1 MTVSKIRELMQERV
15 IPESVLPDSIA
26 GFLSD
31 EEAPPELDAFTFLN
45 RLHSLGIG
53 SADFLYLLQGCGA
66 PEEAVRKIQEHPDM
80 NLQSLIVTLDGS
92 GLTPKDYTRMLYT
105 ARQLWERT
113 LTMRIDPEQIRDPDL
128 REYDGVKPIGKAGE
142 KSDTEDISKPETPEA
157 PQPEPAPEPISEP
170 EEAPEKPIR
179 IKTARQKK
187 KSEPEPE
194 FIEYAGVKPIGK
206 AGRQLPAEV
215 SGSTEEPVA
224 SSSGELFTA
233 VQVKEKNEEESP
245 EEPSETLAEPPDSS
259 AKNGRKGGIIAAAA
273 GAAVLLALNVGMDLI
288 GFKPH
293 ESVSGAHFAADS
305 SEIFSEIYTAYSAG
319 KIGGGNVQPLP
330 AKDQVFGDLLIIG
343 GGQLGSFT
351 DGVTLWA
358 ADPDS
363 ITGFDILSGAETLE
377 ILPPDDA
384 QFLRVFMTDSGIR
397 AVFSGEDSCGIIGSD
412 GEKTWTS
419 MQGGRL
425 TDIFV
430 SGDSVKLGS
439 VYTPAFT
446 ESFTTDDV
454 LAYLPWTEFSGK
466 RAALLPEEIIVTG
479 TAQGCSYAVNVEYS
493 ADGGVK
499 SRAAA
504 LGDPVYSGAEF
515 FSAALRNGGKT
526 LLVTADDSVPVCESA
541 PEVLAAAAGS
551 DILAAAESSES
562 GTTVYL
568 RGRNLET
575 LGAFTTDG
583 AVKYMKLS
591 GSTLLIGDGEKTT
604 LAVDI
609 SDPVSPEPLK
619 LTAAEGSVNGDYAL
633 CGSRTASGIN
643 ITLYKLEN
651 GKAVQADSFT
661 KTLSSTE
668 LETLSFCGAN
678 TTVIDGADCCGMA
691 YRWFDGV
698 SVVDEFAE
706 LGRSRSLHTMYDDN
720 TGFRAAAS
728 TADGLVLV
736 SGSNS

>member
-31 EEAPPELDAFTFLN
+31 EEAPPELDAYTFLN

-113 LTMRIDPEQIRDPDL
+113 VTMRIDPEQLRDPDV
-128 REYDGVKPIGKAGE
+128 REYNGVKPIGKAGE
-142 KSDTEDISKPETPEA
+142 KTEADAQAESELIEVPLPEKP
-157 PQPEPAPEPISEP
+157 PEPIPEP
-170 EEAPEKPIR
+170 DEAPEKSLR

-194 FIEYAGVKPIGK
+194 FTEYAGVKPIGK
-206 AGRQLPAEV
+206 AGRQLPAEE
-215 SGSTEEPVA
+215 SEPDEEQPD
-224 SSSGELFTA
+224 SSSGEVFTA
-233 VQVKEKNEEESP
+233 VQVKEKDEEGSP
-245 EEPSETLAEPPDSS
+245 EEPSDTSAETPESS
-259 AKNGRKGGIIAAAA
+259 PESGRKGGIIAAAA

-293 ESVSGAHFAADS
+293 ESVSGVHFAADI

-319 KIGGGNVQPLP
+319 KIGGQNAQPLP
-330 AKDQVFGDLLIIG
+330 AEAQVFGDLLMIG

-351 DGVTLWA
+351 DGGTLWA
-358 ADPDS
+358 AEPGS
-363 ITGFDILSGAETLE
+363 ITSFDILSGAETLE
-377 ILPPDDA
+377 ILPPEGA

-419 MQGGRL
+419 TQGGRL
-425 TDIFV
+425 TDVFV

-439 VYTPAFT
+439 VYTPKFT
-446 ESFTTDDV
+446 ESFTIDDE

-466 RAALLPEEIIVTG
+466 RSALLPEETIVTG

-499 SRAAA
+499 SRAAV

-515 FSAALRNGGKT
+515 FSAALRDGDET
-526 LLVTADDSVPVCESA
+526 LLVTLDGSGPVCESS

-551 DILAAAESSES
+551 DIIAAAESSDG

-568 RGRNLET
+568 RDRSLKT
-575 LGAFTTDG
+575 LGAFTTDSV
-583 AVKYMKLS
+583 VKTMELN
-591 GSTLLIGDGEKTT
+591 GNTLLIGDGEKTA

-609 SDPVSPEPLK
+609 SDPASPEPLK

-633 CGSRTASGIN
+633 CGSKTASGIN

-661 KTLSSTE
+661 KALSSTE

-678 TTVIDGADCCGMA
+678 TTVIDGTDCCGMA

-720 TGFRAAAS
+720 TGFRASAS
-728 TADGLVLV
+728 TADGLILI
-736 SGSNS
+736 SG

>member
-113 LTMRIDPEQIRDPDL
+113 VTMRIDPEQLRDPDL

-142 KSDTEDISKPETPEA
+142 KTEADAQAESELIEVPLPEQT
-157 PQPEPAPEPISEP
+157 PEPIPEP
-170 EEAPEKPIR
+170 DEAPEKSLR
-179 IKTARQKK
+179 VKTARQKK

-206 AGRQLPAEV
+206 AGRQLPAEE
-215 SGSTEEPVA
+215 SEPDEEQPH
-224 SSSGELFTA
+224 SSSGEVFTA
-233 VQVKEKNEEESP
+233 VQVKEKDEEESP
-245 EEPSETLAEPPDSS
+245 EEPAETSAETPDIS
-259 AKNGRKGGIIAAAA
+259 AESGRKGGIIAAAA
-273 GAAVLLALNVGMDLI
+273 GAAVLLALNAGMDLI
-288 GFKPH
+288 GYKPH
-293 ESVSGAHFAADS
+293 ESVSGVHFAEDS

-319 KIGGGNVQPLP
+319 KIGGQNIQPLP
-330 AKDQVFGDLLIIG
+330 AEAQVFGDLLIIG
-343 GGQLGSFT
+343 GGQLGSYT

-377 ILPPDDA
+377 ILPPDGA

-397 AVFSGEDSCGIIGSD
+397 AVFSGDDSCGIIGSD

-419 MQGGRL
+419 TQGGRL
-425 TDIFV
+425 TDVFV

-439 VYTPAFT
+439 VYTPKFT
-446 ESFTTDDV
+446 KSFTIDDE

-466 RAALLPEEIIVTG
+466 RAALLPEETIVTG

-499 SRAAA
+499 SRTAA

-515 FSAALRNGGKT
+515 FSAALRDGEET
-526 LLVTADDSVPVCESA
+526 LLVTLDGSGPVCESS

-551 DILAAAESSES
+551 DILAAAETSGG

-568 RGRNLET
+568 RGRSLKT

-583 AVKYMKLS
+583 TVKTMKLS

-609 SDPVSPEPLK
+609 SDPASTEPLK

-633 CGSRTASGIN
+633 CGSKTASGIN

-661 KTLSSTE
+661 KALSSTE

-678 TTVIDGADCCGMA
+678 TTVIDGTDCCGMA

-720 TGFRAAAS
+720 TGFRAAAY
-728 TADGLVLV
+728 TADGLVLIG
-736 SGSNS
+736 GSN